1 MPIRSTSHYKHL
13 QHFWGTSLDDQPT
26 YADMGDLFHLFTE
39 DDNIINYIFN
49 GTTWELYVENIDIG
63 FDTSNPLSVSQQGI
77 ATDGSTV
84 YSSYEKD
91 PQGLGAERV
100 VIAAFPNL
108 TLTHSTIQVSTTST
122 IVLPANSNRKYL
134 LIVNDS
140 DTNVYISFG
149 TDAVVDEG
157 IPISASGNYELQPWF
172 ISTQAINVIH
182 GGTIGTKNLLVTEGV

>member
-1 MPIRSTSHYKHL
+1 MTIRSTSHYKHL

-26 YADMGDLFHLFTE
+26 HADMGDLFHLFTE
-39 DDNIINYIFN
+39 DDNIIDYIFN
-49 GTTWELYVENIDIG
+49 GTTWELDG
-63 FDTSNPLSVSQQGI
+63 TSINTIQKGI
-77 ATDGSTV
+77 AIDGTIV
-84 YSSYEKD
+84 EQSYEKD
-91 PQGLGAERV
+91 PQGLGVQRT

-108 TLTHSTIQVSTTST
+108 ILTHTTIQVSTTST

-140 DTNVYISFG
+140 DTNMYLSFG
-149 TDAVVDEG
+149 TDAVVNEG